1 MAKKTN
7 KKKATPKISANEK
20 YQFTMRMVTSDTCFS
35 CKSQCARGLDY
46 LEKMSTPG
54 AIGKG
59 VPCIL
64 TKGRAVGKR

>member
-7 KKKATPKISANEK
+7 KKKTAPKISVNEK
-20 YQFTMRMVTSDTCFS
+20 YAFTMKMVTSETCFA
-35 CKSQCARGLDY
+35 CKQQCTRGLTY
-46 LEKMSTPG
+46 LEKMAVPG

-64 TKGRAVGKR
+64 TKGRATAKR